1 MQIRGGTRLMVK
13 DSREL
18 KIGAAA
24 KKIKNG
30 RTLTNFKTKIGA
42 ENNRKICNNIR
53 QQMDPLDQE
62 Q

>member
-24 KKIKNG
+24 KKNKNG

-42 ENNRKICNNIR
+42 ENNRKICKNMR